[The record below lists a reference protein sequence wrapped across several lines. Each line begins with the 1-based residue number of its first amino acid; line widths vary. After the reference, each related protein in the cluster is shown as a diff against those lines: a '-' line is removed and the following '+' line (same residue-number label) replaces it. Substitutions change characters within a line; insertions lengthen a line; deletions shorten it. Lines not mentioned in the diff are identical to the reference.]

1 MTKIKWKPKVDPTF
15 ASADTAVSRL
25 IDWLYLT
32 TRVQYIYCF
41 SLLPW
46 SQQKTV
52 HPRRVAPYTPKRNLA
67 RDAEISVKVTH
78 ISIFFAFHFWSYFAR
93 AKKMYARIEWNTKR
107 ENDFCAVKS
116 VWVTNKVAHCSRV
129 KVSGEHT
136 ASIESFS
143 WMCTNAFDVGPMLIA
158 THFHYYHVFHEYAS
172 DKDDSKTKWNERYEL
187 L

>member
-1 MTKIKWKPKVDPTF
+1 MTKITWKPKVDPTI

-93 AKKMYARIEWNTKR
+93 ARKK
-107 ENDFCAVKS
+107 
-116 VWVTNKVAHCSRV
+116 
-129 KVSGEHT
+129 
-136 ASIESFS
+136 
-143 WMCTNAFDVGPMLIA
+143 CTRKLNE
-158 THFHYYHVFHEYAS
+158 TQ
-172 DKDDSKTKWNERYEL
+172 NERMIFVLSNQCEWQIKWPIVHGWRWAVSTRL
-187 L
+187 QLSHSRECVRMHSTSAQC